1 MTKSGLHLVFGG
13 ELKSLDGTE
22 FADPDNIEVVGIYP
36 SYQKAL
42 SAWRAAAQAT
52 VDNALVRYFIAD
64 LTRLRTADDPSKTP
78 ETA

>member
-1 MTKSGLHLVFGG
+1 MAQSGLHLVFGG

-22 FADPDNIEVVGIYP
+22 FVNPDKIDVIGIYP
-36 SYQKAL
+36 TYAKAL

-52 VDNALVRYFIAD
+52 VDHAMVRYFIAD

-78 ETA
+78 ESA